1 MVNKKVV
8 INYKEGL
15 HLRPAKDI
23 AEAASKFSCNI
34 FLTSGELTIDCKSIL
49 GIVELAANY
58 KSEIIVTAEGD
69 DENEALERVTY
80 IIETANEEVS
90 KDESKESTN

>member
-23 AEAASKFSCNI
+23 AEAASQFSCNI
-34 FLTSGELTIDCKSIL
+34 FLTMGELTVNCKSIL

-58 KSEIIVTAEGD
+58 QSEIIVTAEGE
-69 DENEALERVTY
+69 DEIEALDKLTF
-80 IIETANEEVS
+80 IIENGNKGVS
-90 KDESKESTN
+90 KDESNKGTN

>member
-1 MVNKKVV
+1 MVKKEVI

-23 AEAASKFSCNI
+23 AEAASKFECNI
-34 FLTSGELTIDCKSIL
+34 FLSIGELTVNCKSIL

-58 KSEIIVTAEGD
+58 KTKILVSAEGN
-69 DENEALERVTY
+69 DEENAVDAVAEILESG
-80 IIETANEEVS
+80 NG
-90 KDESKESTN
+90 

>member
-1 MVNKKVV
+1 MVNKTVI

-23 AEAASKFSCNI
+23 AEAASKFSCDV
-34 FLTSGELTIDCKSIL
+34 FLTVGDLTINCKSIL

-58 KSEIIVTAEGD
+58 KNEVLVSAEGN
-69 DENEALERVTY
+69 DEKEALDFVVFV
-80 IIETANEEVS
+80 IES
-90 KDESKESTN
+90 GKKE

>member
-1 MVNKKVV
+1 MAEKKVI

-23 AEAASKFSCNI
+23 AEAASKYASNI
-34 FLTSGELTIDCKSIL
+34 FLTQGELTINCKSIL

-58 KSEIIVTAEGD
+58 KSEVVISAEGD
-69 DENEALERVTY
+69 DEIEAIEHISL
-80 IIETANEEVS
+80 IIEKGSRQELD
-90 KDESKESTN
+90 KSKEKK